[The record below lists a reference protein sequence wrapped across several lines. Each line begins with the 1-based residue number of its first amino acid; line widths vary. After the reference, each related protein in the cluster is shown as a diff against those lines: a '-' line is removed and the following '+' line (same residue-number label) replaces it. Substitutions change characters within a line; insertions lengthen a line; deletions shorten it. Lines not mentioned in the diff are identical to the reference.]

1 MGPESYLVSVR
12 GTVGTPGSPGVRAGC
27 DHEIRRAEDPGC
39 PLRVAVTS
47 SRAARNTHQRVEI
60 GRARQAV
67 DAGRAVLAAFRPH
80 GRQEPGAERQQPSAE
95 SQEPRHGLRGEGTR
109 TPSPP
114 GAQSGS
120 LAGTPRGAAATGAF
134 VEPAG
139 TLFPGPLARLGDG
152 SDRLA
157 VPELSLSPGPRGG
170 PRRSLPFRAAAGP
183 GRILEGTTETK
194 FESAPARGGAIL
206 TGVTYKERKKVGEPH
221 ATQRGIKRSWRT
233 APNPRSKASFG
244 QVHSRC
250 HCSGRTGWSEKAGAG
265 DSRRERRAKAGGRAA
280 RCSPSRSSASPRPQ
294 RGVGGPPLQPPS
306 PSGLGRPE
314 PLYNSPRSA
323 GGVRAPIAGGLP
335 LTQALRRP
343 RAAPAGRGVRTAA
356 GECAWR
362 PTPRPGDTPRQL
374 GKLGREW
381 DEIKGPRA
389 KSLPSPS
396 LACGLR
402 SRAQA
407 GGGVS
412 GAHGMCW
419 RPSEYMRGYPSP
431 ASSWSCP
438 VARVGAGRS
447 RPECG
452 HLSTGLSP
460 H

>member
-1 MGPESYLVSVR
+1 MVSVR
-12 GTVGTPGSPGVRAGC
+12 GTVGTPGSPGVRADC
-27 DHEIRRAEDPGC
+27 DPETRRAADPGC
-39 PLRVAVTS
+39 PRRVAVTS

-67 DAGRAVLAAFRPH
+67 DARRAVLAAFRPH
-80 GRQEPGAERQQPSAE
+80 GRQEPGAKRQQPSAE

-120 LAGTPRGAAATGAF
+120 PAGTPRGAAATGRSSNHS
-134 VEPAG
+134 PPG
-139 TLFPGPLARLGDG
+139 HSFPVPSPARL
-152 SDRLA
+152 DRLA

-170 PRRSLPFRAAAGP
+170 PWHSLPFLAAAAP
-183 GRILEGTTETK
+183 GRILEGTTETQC
-194 FESAPARGGAIL
+194 ESAPARGGAIL
-206 TGVTYKERKKVGEPH
+206 TRVTYMERKKVGEPH
-221 ATQRGIKRSWRT
+221 ATQRGIKRSWPT
-233 APNPRSKASFG
+233 APNPRSKG
-244 QVHSRC
+244 QAWAKFTHVAAVPGAQA
-250 HCSGRTGWSEKAGAG
+250 GRRKPG
-265 DSRRERRAKAGGRAA
+265 RATPGGRGEQGRRAA
-280 RCSPSRSSASPRPQ
+280 RGSPSRSSDASPRPQ
-294 RGVGGPPLQPPS
+294 RRVGGPPRLPPS
-306 PSGLGRPE
+306 PSGLRRPK

-323 GGVRAPIAGGLP
+323 GGGRAPIAGGLP

-356 GECAWR
+356 GGCAWR

-396 LACGLR
+396 PGCGLR
-402 SRAQA
+402 SRPQA

-412 GAHGMCW
+412 GADGMCW
-419 RPSEYMRGYPSP
+419 RPSECVLGYPSP
-431 ASSWSCP
+431 ASSWGGP
-438 VARVGAGRS
+438 AARVGAGHS

-460 H
+460 P